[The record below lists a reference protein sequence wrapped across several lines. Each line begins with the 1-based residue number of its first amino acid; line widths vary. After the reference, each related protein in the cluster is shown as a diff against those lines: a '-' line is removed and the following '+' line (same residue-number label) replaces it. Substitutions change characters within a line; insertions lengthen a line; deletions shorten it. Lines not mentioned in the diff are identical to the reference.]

1 MGNETRNI
9 AKVEA
14 GKKIFEKGQ
23 QMKQIALVVKGTIR
37 AVNDFME
44 YVIPSGNI
52 IGILAGR
59 EGEYIFNYYAQSECM
74 VYYIDFNDYDDLSVL
89 SSAVKDYKELCELS
103 AEFQFKKIMSVYDAL
118 NNLTIQTYEKIKVCY
133 DKYKQMCTLYGIK
146 PIICKEIDDMEM
158 QVFEKSDDY
167 SGTEYLIKL
176 MELPKDIHKAFFE
189 SDFEIL
195 RFHLTLESNLADVL
209 NESCKKLIKTF
220 YMNNTYLCTGN
231 VNIFSMCSKL
241 ALSVAETNGNAK
253 EVMDMVEEIISVIKD
268 SKKIIEEVLGLK
280 YDCDFNKI
288 MDIYTA
294 ISNQVKKN
302 SAVEADTDML
312 SDYSRSVA
320 EDVISESSDTFRK
333 LAEYAGYSKEETA
346 LYEKHLAAYHA
357 LKDKFATDDDSRKLR
372 KILTDG
378 FYNIYEKVFLRAE
391 DENNHERYID
401 VFLNFGVID
410 EKMLGSDTIVDI
422 YSDDAVGR
430 VSDSNDDND
439 TGRPCIFTI
448 RQWLSAIYTGRREP
462 SKNEFDLDYV
472 EEFRELKRTEKFT
485 EAQEREYLN
494 DRKRK
499 VQFEIKNMFT
509 VNNRLTNGQITT
521 FCPVLKEE
529 DFIKPPR
536 EIRIKKADLIKQIEE
551 ITEIDFLAYAREY
564 MYESA
569 EDKIPK
575 MGINKIVLPDIIL
588 MPTVGKKGSMWQEI
602 SGKRRDS
609 RGRFM
614 LPIYTLEDLKLT
626 LIRMTGAFR
635 WELCR
640 TIQGT
645 YWNDVR
651 ERSLTS
657 EYCDYIQ
664 FYRKNKELSEEAKEK
679 IKKQLAKSRNSSKE
693 MFIKD
698 YELWIEHEAL
708 GLARVNKVA
717 RLILFTYCP
726 FAKKYREKI
735 SSHPLFAEGVARY
748 EREKMKKLKE
758 LNNRYTSIKNTN
770 GNINSILENNL
781 NFIQDN

>member
-133 DKYKQMCTLYGIK
+133 DKYKQMCTSHGIK

>member
-9 AKVEA
+9 AKIET
-14 GKKIFEKGQ
+14 GKLIFEKGK

-59 EGEYIFNYYAQSECM
+59 EGEYIFNYYAQNDCM

-103 AEFQFKKIMSVYDAL
+103 AEFQFKKIMSAYDAL
-118 NNLTIQTYEKIKVCY
+118 NNLTIRTYEKIKVSY
-133 DKYKQMCTLYGIK
+133 DKYKKMCQTYSVK

-158 QVFEKSDDY
+158 QAYEKSDDY

-176 MELPKDIHKAFFE
+176 MELPKDIHKSFFE

-195 RFHLTLESNLADVL
+195 RFHLTLESNLADEL
-209 NESCKKLIKTF
+209 NEKCMKLITTF
-220 YMNNTYLCTGN
+220 YENNTLLCSGT

-241 ALSVAETNGNAK
+241 ALGAAEAGGNAK
-253 EVMDMVEEIISVIKD
+253 DVMDMVEEIVSAIKE
-268 SKKIIEEVLGLK
+268 SKSTIEEVLGLK

-294 ISNQVKKN
+294 IGNQIRKD
-302 SAVEADTDML
+302 SSVESDTEML
-312 SDYSRSVA
+312 SDYSRSAA
-320 EDVISESSDTFRK
+320 EDVTSESTGTFRK

-346 LYEKHLAAYHA
+346 LYEKYLAAFQA
-357 LKDKFATDDDSRKLR
+357 LKDKFGTDDESRKLR

-410 EKMLGSDTIVDI
+410 EKMLGSETIVDI
-422 YSDDAVGR
+422 YSDDVVGR
-430 VSDSNDDND
+430 IKDGNDDND
-439 TGRPCIFTI
+439 TGRPCIFSI
-448 RQWLSAIYTGRREP
+448 RQWLSAIYSGRREP

-472 EEFRELKRTEKFT
+472 EEFRELKKTEKFT
-485 EAQEREYLN
+485 DAQEREYLN

-529 DFIKPPR
+529 DFLKSPR
-536 EIRIKKADLIKQIEE
+536 ECRIKKADLIRQMEE
-551 ITEIDFLAYAREY
+551 ITEIDFQAYAREY
-564 MYESA
+564 MYESV

-664 FYRKNKELSEEAKEK
+664 FYRKNKDLSEEAKEK
-679 IKKQLAKSRNSSKE
+679 IKKQ
-693 MFIKD
+693 
-698 YELWIEHEAL
+698 
-708 GLARVNKVA
+708 
-717 RLILFTYCP
+717 
-726 FAKKYREKI
+726 
-735 SSHPLFAEGVARY
+735 
-748 EREKMKKLKE
+748 
-758 LNNRYTSIKNTN
+758 
-770 GNINSILENNL
+770 
-781 NFIQDN
+781 Q

>member
-9 AKVEA
+9 AKIET
-14 GKKIFEKGQ
+14 GKLIFEKGK

-59 EGEYIFNYYAQSECM
+59 EGEYIFNYYAQNDCM

-103 AEFQFKKIMSVYDAL
+103 AEFQFKKIMSAYDAL
-118 NNLTIQTYEKIKVCY
+118 NNLTIRTYEKIKVSY
-133 DKYKQMCTLYGIK
+133 DKYKKMCQTYSVK

-158 QVFEKSDDY
+158 QAYEKSDDY

-176 MELPKDIHKAFFE
+176 MELPKDIHKSFFE

-195 RFHLTLESNLADVL
+195 RFHLTLESNLADEL
-209 NESCKKLIKTF
+209 NEKCMKLITTF
-220 YMNNTYLCTGN
+220 YENNTLLCSGT

-241 ALSVAETNGNAK
+241 ALGAAEAGGNAK
-253 EVMDMVEEIISVIKD
+253 DVMDMVEEIVSAIKE
-268 SKKIIEEVLGLK
+268 SKSTIEEVLGLK

-294 ISNQVKKN
+294 IGNQIRKD
-302 SAVEADTDML
+302 SSVESDTEML
-312 SDYSRSVA
+312 SDYSRSAA
-320 EDVISESSDTFRK
+320 EDVTSESTGTFRK

-346 LYEKHLAAYHA
+346 LYEKYLAAFQA
-357 LKDKFATDDDSRKLR
+357 LKDKFGTDDESRKLR

-410 EKMLGSDTIVDI
+410 EKMLGSETIVDI
-422 YSDDAVGR
+422 YSDDVVGR
-430 VSDSNDDND
+430 IKDGNDDND
-439 TGRPCIFTI
+439 TGRPCIFSI
-448 RQWLSAIYTGRREP
+448 RQWLSAIYSGRREP

-472 EEFRELKRTEKFT
+472 EEFRELKKTEKFT
-485 EAQEREYLN
+485 DAQEREYLN

-529 DFIKPPR
+529 DFLKSPR
-536 EIRIKKADLIKQIEE
+536 ECRIKKADLIRQMEE
-551 ITEIDFLAYAREY
+551 ITEIDFQAYAREY
-564 MYESA
+564 MYESV

-664 FYRKNKELSEEAKEK
+664 FYRKNKDLSEEAKEK

-735 SSHPLFAEGVARY
+735 SAHPLFAEGVVRY
-748 EREKMKKLKE
+748 EREKLKKLKE

-770 GNINSILENNL
+770 GNVNSILEDNL
-781 NFIQDN
+781 NYIQDN

>member
-1 MGNETRNI
+1 MGNETKSI
-9 AKVEA
+9 AKIET
-14 GKKIFEKGQ
+14 GKLIFEKGK

-74 VYYIDFNDYDDLSVL
+74 LYYIDFNDYDDLSVL

-103 AEFQFKKIMSVYDAL
+103 AEFQFKKIMSAYDAL

-133 DKYKQMCTLYGIK
+133 DKYKKMCQTYSVK
-146 PIICKEIDDMEM
+146 PIICKEMDDLEM
-158 QVFEKSDDY
+158 QAFEKSDDY
-167 SGTEYLIKL
+167 SGTEYLVKL
-176 MELPKDIHKAFFE
+176 MELPKDIHKSFFE

-195 RFHLTLESNLADVL
+195 RFHLTLESNLADEL
-209 NESCKKLIKTF
+209 NEKCKKLITTF
-220 YMNNTYLCTGN
+220 YENNAYLCSGA

-241 ALSVAETNGNAK
+241 ALGAAEAGGNAK
-253 EVMDMVEEIISVIKD
+253 DVMDMVEEIVSVIKD
-268 SKKIIEEVLGLK
+268 SKSTIEEVLGLK
-280 YDCDFNKI
+280 YDCDYNKI

-294 ISNQVKKN
+294 IGNQVKKN
-302 SAVEADTDML
+302 SAVESDTDML

-320 EDVISESSDTFRK
+320 EDVGSESSGTFRK
-333 LAEYAGYSKEETA
+333 LAEYAGYGKEETA
-346 LYEKHLAAYHA
+346 LYEKYLAAFHG
-357 LKDKFATDDDSRKLR
+357 LKDKFGTDDDSRKLR

-410 EKMLGSDTIVDI
+410 EKMLASETIVDI

-430 VSDSNDDND
+430 VKDGNDDND

-462 SKNEFDLDYV
+462 SKNEFDLDYA
-472 EEFRELKRTEKFT
+472 EEFRELKKTEKFT

-529 DFIKPPR
+529 DFLKSPR
-536 EIRIKKADLIKQIEE
+536 ECRIKKADLIRQMEE

-564 MYESA
+564 MYESV

-602 SGKRRDS
+602 AGKRRDS

-614 LPIYTLEDLKLT
+614 LPIYTLEDLKLM

-640 TIQGT
+640 TVQGT

-748 EREKMKKLKE
+748 EREKLKKLKE

-770 GNINSILENNL
+770 GNVNSILEDNL

>member
-9 AKVEA
+9 AKIET
-14 GKKIFEKGQ
+14 GKLIFEKGK

-59 EGEYIFNYYAQSECM
+59 EGEYIFNYYAQNDCM

-103 AEFQFKKIMSVYDAL
+103 AEFQFKKIMSAYDAL
-118 NNLTIQTYEKIKVCY
+118 NNLTIRTYEKIKVSY
-133 DKYKQMCTLYGIK
+133 DKYKKMCQTYSVK

-158 QVFEKSDDY
+158 QAYEKSDDY

-176 MELPKDIHKAFFE
+176 MELPKDIHKSFFE

-195 RFHLTLESNLADVL
+195 RFHLTLESNLADEL
-209 NESCKKLIKTF
+209 NEKCMKLITTF
-220 YMNNTYLCTGN
+220 YENNTLLCSGT

-241 ALSVAETNGNAK
+241 ALGAAEAGGNAK
-253 EVMDMVEEIISVIKD
+253 DVMDMVEEIVSAIKE
-268 SKKIIEEVLGLK
+268 SKSTIEEVLGLK

-294 ISNQVKKN
+294 IGNQIRKD
-302 SAVEADTDML
+302 SSVESDTEML
-312 SDYSRSVA
+312 SDYSRSAA
-320 EDVISESSDTFRK
+320 EDVTSESTGTFRK

-346 LYEKHLAAYHA
+346 LYEKYLAAFQA
-357 LKDKFATDDDSRKLR
+357 LKDKFGTDDESRKLR

-410 EKMLGSDTIVDI
+410 EKMLGSETIVDI
-422 YSDDAVGR
+422 YSDDVVGR
-430 VSDSNDDND
+430 IKDGNDDND
-439 TGRPCIFTI
+439 TGRPCIFSI
-448 RQWLSAIYTGRREP
+448 RQWLSAIYSGRREP

-472 EEFRELKRTEKFT
+472 EEFRELKKTEKFT
-485 EAQEREYLN
+485 DAQEREYLN

-529 DFIKPPR
+529 DFLKSPR
-536 EIRIKKADLIKQIEE
+536 ECRIKKADLIRQMEE
-551 ITEIDFLAYAREY
+551 ITEIDFQAYAREY
-564 MYESA
+564 MYESV

-664 FYRKNKELSEEAKEK
+664 FYRKNKDLSEEAKEK

-735 SSHPLFAEGVARY
+735 SAHPLFAEGVARY
-748 EREKMKKLKE
+748 EREKLKKLKE

-770 GNINSILENNL
+770 GNVNSILEDNL
-781 NFIQDN
+781 NYIQDN

>member
-9 AKVEA
+9 AKIET
-14 GKKIFEKGQ
+14 GKLIFEKGK

-59 EGEYIFNYYAQSECM
+59 EGEYIFNYYAQNDCM

-103 AEFQFKKIMSVYDAL
+103 AEFQFKKIMSAYDAL
-118 NNLTIQTYEKIKVCY
+118 NNLTIRTYEKIKVSY
-133 DKYKQMCTLYGIK
+133 DKYKKMCQTYSVK

-158 QVFEKSDDY
+158 QAYEKSDDY

-176 MELPKDIHKAFFE
+176 MELPKDIHKSFFE

-195 RFHLTLESNLADVL
+195 RFHLTLESNLADEL
-209 NESCKKLIKTF
+209 NEKCMKLITTF
-220 YMNNTYLCTGN
+220 YENNTLLCSGT

-241 ALSVAETNGNAK
+241 ALGAAEAGGNAK
-253 EVMDMVEEIISVIKD
+253 DVMDMVEEIVSAIKE
-268 SKKIIEEVLGLK
+268 SKSTIEEVLGLK

-294 ISNQVKKN
+294 IGNQIRKD
-302 SAVEADTDML
+302 SSVESDTEML
-312 SDYSRSVA
+312 SDYSRSAA
-320 EDVISESSDTFRK
+320 EDVTSESTGTFRK

-346 LYEKHLAAYHA
+346 LYEKYLAAFQA
-357 LKDKFATDDDSRKLR
+357 LKDKFGTDDESRKLR

-410 EKMLGSDTIVDI
+410 EKMLGSETIVDI
-422 YSDDAVGR
+422 YSDDVVGR
-430 VSDSNDDND
+430 IKDGNDDND
-439 TGRPCIFTI
+439 TGRPCIFSI
-448 RQWLSAIYTGRREP
+448 RQWLSAIYSGRREP

-472 EEFRELKRTEKFT
+472 EEFRELKKTEKFT
-485 EAQEREYLN
+485 DAQEREYLN

-529 DFIKPPR
+529 DFLKSPR
-536 EIRIKKADLIKQIEE
+536 ECRIKKADLIRQMEE
-551 ITEIDFLAYAREY
+551 ITEIDFQAYAREY
-564 MYESA
+564 MYESV

-664 FYRKNKELSEEAKEK
+664 FYRKNKDLSEEAKEK
-679 IKKQLAKSRNSSKE
+679 IKKACQ
-693 MFIKD
+693 
-698 YELWIEHEAL
+698 
-708 GLARVNKVA
+708 V
-717 RLILFTYCP
+717 
-726 FAKKYREKI
+726 KK
-735 SSHPLFAEGVARY
+735 
-748 EREKMKKLKE
+748 
-758 LNNRYTSIKNTN
+758 
-770 GNINSILENNL
+770 
-781 NFIQDN
+781 QQ

>member
-9 AKVEA
+9 AKIET
-14 GKKIFEKGQ
+14 GKLIFEKGK

-59 EGEYIFNYYAQSECM
+59 EGEYIFNYYAQNDCM

-103 AEFQFKKIMSVYDAL
+103 AEFQFKKIMSAYDAL
-118 NNLTIQTYEKIKVCY
+118 NNLTIRTYEKIKVSY
-133 DKYKQMCTLYGIK
+133 DKYKKMCQTYSVK

-158 QVFEKSDDY
+158 QAYEKSDDY

-176 MELPKDIHKAFFE
+176 MELPKDIHKSFFE

-195 RFHLTLESNLADVL
+195 RFHLTLESNLADEL
-209 NESCKKLIKTF
+209 NEKCMKLITTF
-220 YMNNTYLCTGN
+220 YENNTLLCSGT

-241 ALSVAETNGNAK
+241 ALGAAEAGGNAK
-253 EVMDMVEEIISVIKD
+253 DVMDMVEEIVSAIKE
-268 SKKIIEEVLGLK
+268 SKSTIEEVLGLK

-294 ISNQVKKN
+294 IGNQIRKD
-302 SAVEADTDML
+302 SSVESDTEML
-312 SDYSRSVA
+312 SDYSRSAA
-320 EDVISESSDTFRK
+320 EDVTSESTGTFRK

-346 LYEKHLAAYHA
+346 LYEKYLAAFQA
-357 LKDKFATDDDSRKLR
+357 LKDKFGTDDESRKLR

-410 EKMLGSDTIVDI
+410 EKMLGSETIVDI
-422 YSDDAVGR
+422 YSDDVVGR
-430 VSDSNDDND
+430 IKDGNDDND
-439 TGRPCIFTI
+439 TGRPCIFSI
-448 RQWLSAIYTGRREP
+448 RQWLSAIYSGRREP

-472 EEFRELKRTEKFT
+472 EEFRELKKTEKFT
-485 EAQEREYLN
+485 DAQEREYLN

-529 DFIKPPR
+529 DFLKSPR
-536 EIRIKKADLIKQIEE
+536 ECRIKKADLIRQMEE
-551 ITEIDFLAYAREY
+551 ITEIDFQAYAREY
-564 MYESA
+564 MYESV

-664 FYRKNKELSEEAKEK
+664 FYRKNKDLSEDAKEK

-735 SSHPLFAEGVARY
+735 SAHPLFAEGVARY
-748 EREKMKKLKE
+748 EREKLKKLKE

-770 GNINSILENNL
+770 GNVNSILEDNL
-781 NFIQDN
+781 NYIQDN

>member
-1 MGNETRNI
+1 
-9 AKVEA
+9 
-14 GKKIFEKGQ
+14 
-23 QMKQIALVVKGTIR
+23 
-37 AVNDFME
+37 
-44 YVIPSGNI
+44 
-52 IGILAGR
+52 
-59 EGEYIFNYYAQSECM
+59 
-74 VYYIDFNDYDDLSVL
+74 
-89 SSAVKDYKELCELS
+89 
-103 AEFQFKKIMSVYDAL
+103 
-118 NNLTIQTYEKIKVCY
+118 
-133 DKYKQMCTLYGIK
+133 
-146 PIICKEIDDMEM
+146 
-158 QVFEKSDDY
+158 
-167 SGTEYLIKL
+167 
-176 MELPKDIHKAFFE
+176 
-189 SDFEIL
+189 
-195 RFHLTLESNLADVL
+195 
-209 NESCKKLIKTF
+209 
-220 YMNNTYLCTGN
+220 
-231 VNIFSMCSKL
+231 
-241 ALSVAETNGNAK
+241 
-253 EVMDMVEEIISVIKD
+253 MDMVEEIVSAIKE
-268 SKKIIEEVLGLK
+268 SKNTIEEVLGLK

-294 ISNQVKKN
+294 IGNQVKKN
-302 SAVEADTDML
+302 VSVESDTDML
-312 SDYSRSVA
+312 SDYSRSAA
-320 EDVISESSDTFRK
+320 EDVVSESSGTFRK
-333 LAEYAGYSKEETA
+333 LAEYAGFSKEETG
-346 LYEKHLAAYHA
+346 LYEKYLTAFHA
-357 LKDKFATDDDSRKLR
+357 LKDKFGTDDESRKLR

-378 FYNIYEKVFLRAE
+378 FYDIYEKVFLRAE

-410 EKMLGSDTIVDI
+410 EKMLGSETIVDI

-430 VSDSNDDND
+430 VKDGNDDND

-472 EEFRELKRTEKFT
+472 EEFRELKKTEKFT
-485 EAQEREYLN
+485 DAQEREYLN

-529 DFIKPPR
+529 DFLKSPR
-536 EIRIKKADLIKQIEE
+536 ECRIKKADLIKQLEE

-564 MYESA
+564 MYESV

-575 MGINKIVLPDIIL
+575 MGINKIVLPDITL

-602 SGKRRDS
+602 AGKRRDS

-664 FYRKNKELSEEAKEK
+664 FYRKNKELSEDAKEK

-735 SSHPLFAEGVARY
+735 SAHPLFAEGVARY
-748 EREKMKKLKE
+748 EREKLKKLKE

-770 GNINSILENNL
+770 GNVNSILEDNL

>member
-9 AKVEA
+9 AKIET
-14 GKKIFEKGQ
+14 GKLIFEKGK

-59 EGEYIFNYYAQSECM
+59 EGEYIFNYYAQNECM
-74 VYYIDFNDYDDLSVL
+74 VYFIDFNDYDDLSVL

-103 AEFQFKKIMSVYDAL
+103 AEFQFKKIMSAYDAL

-133 DKYKQMCTLYGIK
+133 DRYKKMCETYSAK
-146 PIICKEIDDMEM
+146 PIICKEIDDLEM
-158 QVFEKSDDY
+158 QAFEKSDDY
-167 SGTEYLIKL
+167 SGTEYLVKL
-176 MELPKDIHKAFFE
+176 MELPKDIHKSFFQ

-195 RFHLTLESNLADVL
+195 RFHLTLESNLADEL
-209 NESCKKLIKTF
+209 NEKCKKLITTF
-220 YMNNTYLCTGN
+220 YENNAYLCSGA

-241 ALSVAETNGNAK
+241 ALGAAEKGGNAK
-253 EVMDMVEEIISVIKD
+253 DVMDMVEEIVSAIKE
-268 SKKIIEEVLGLK
+268 SKNTIEEVLGLK

-294 ISNQVKKN
+294 IGNQVKKN
-302 SAVEADTDML
+302 VSVESDTDML
-312 SDYSRSVA
+312 SDYSRSAA
-320 EDVISESSDTFRK
+320 EDVVSESSGTFRK
-333 LAEYAGYSKEETA
+333 LAEYAGFSKEETG
-346 LYEKHLAAYHA
+346 LYEKYLTAFHA
-357 LKDKFATDDDSRKLR
+357 LKDKFGTDDDSRKLR

-378 FYNIYEKVFLRAE
+378 FYDIYEKVFLRAE

-410 EKMLGSDTIVDI
+410 EKMLGSETIVDI

-430 VSDSNDDND
+430 VKDGNDDND

-472 EEFRELKRTEKFT
+472 EEFRELKKTEKFT
-485 EAQEREYLN
+485 DAQEREYLN

-529 DFIKPPR
+529 DFLKSPR
-536 EIRIKKADLIKQIEE
+536 ECRIKKADLIKQLEE

-564 MYESA
+564 MYESV

-602 SGKRRDS
+602 AGKRRDS

-664 FYRKNKELSEEAKEK
+664 FYRKNKELSEDAKEK

-735 SSHPLFAEGVARY
+735 SAHPLFAEGVARY
-748 EREKMKKLKE
+748 EREKLKKLKE

-770 GNINSILENNL
+770 GNVNSILEDNL